1 MAGDAERNDPFPE
14 TLWTMVLAACAAPEG
29 DPSAHLATLAE
40 RYRGAAVAWFV
51 GQRLSR
57 PEAEDLTHEF
67 LQRLL
72 TGGVLRG
79 FCRRSTRFRVFLASC
94 LRNQLRDHFRRG
106 EALKR
111 GGAVEAVPWEDDLA
125 AGQADDLRS
134 LDASYAE
141 ALANRVLQA
150 VRADW
155 ERKGWAGRFAALT
168 PYLWNSP
175 EAGDYAE
182 LASRLGVKPNNL
194 RQLVFALREEFFTAF
209 RREVAATVA
218 VGELNDELR
227 HLVAVLGRDP
237 SHGVSG

>member
-14 TLWTMVLAACAAPEG
+14 TLWTMVLAACAAPQG
-29 DPSAHLATLAE
+29 DPSAHLATLAG
-40 RYRGAAVAWFV
+40 RYRGAAVVWFEN
-51 GQRLSR
+51 QRLSR

-111 GGAVEAVPWEDDLA
+111 GGALEAVPWEDDLP
-125 AGQADDLRS
+125 AGQADDLRL
-134 LDASYAE
+134 LDAAYAE
-141 ALANRVLQA
+141 ALARRVLQT
-150 VRADW
+150 VREDW
-155 ERKGWAGRFAALT
+155 ERKGWSERFAALR
-168 PYLWNSP
+168 PYLWHSP
-175 EAGDYAE
+175 EAGEYAE
-182 LASRLGVKPNNL
+182 LAAHVGVKPNNL

-227 HLVAVLGRDP
+227 HLVAVLGRNS
-237 SHGVSG
+237 SHGISG